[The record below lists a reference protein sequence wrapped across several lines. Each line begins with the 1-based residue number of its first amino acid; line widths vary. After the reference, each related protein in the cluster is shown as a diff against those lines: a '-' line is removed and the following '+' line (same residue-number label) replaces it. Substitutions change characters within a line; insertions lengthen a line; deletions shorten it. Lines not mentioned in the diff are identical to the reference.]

1 MSISAISSG
10 SVTAAYTPQPV
21 HQQTT
26 KIPQQVSQSD
36 TVTISRQAQQLASDG
51 DPAAL
56 EAQERATERVS
67 ESAKGK
73 A

>member
-10 SVTAAYTPQPV
+10 SVAAAYTPPSV
-21 HQQTT
+21 QQTA
-26 KIPQQVSQSD
+26 KASQQAPQTD
-36 TVTISRQAQQLASDG
+36 TVTISKQAQQLASDG

-56 EAQERATERVS
+56 EVQESAAERAG
-67 ESAKGK
+67 ESARGK